1 MHYLII
7 LLLLFLIL
15 YLGFKPIQTKAN
27 LLNDLTTLKTH
38 TVNLLNKILK
48 TDTTKLIDFH
58 IPDVHCNGLMDKI
71 LSPDELYK
79 LSTTD
84 LNLYKKLVLC
94 GYTRTVGLLHGFA
107 LWSSLSKSKDLKSFQ
122 YFVDCVTKI
131 QWNDPIL
138 FIDFHSTKSKIG
150 KCIV

>member
-15 YLGFKPIQTKAN
+15 YLGFKPIKTKAN

-84 LNLYKKLVLC
+84 LDLYKKLVLC

-122 YFVDCVTKI
+122 YFVDCVTKT
-131 QWNDPIL
+131 QWNDPTL